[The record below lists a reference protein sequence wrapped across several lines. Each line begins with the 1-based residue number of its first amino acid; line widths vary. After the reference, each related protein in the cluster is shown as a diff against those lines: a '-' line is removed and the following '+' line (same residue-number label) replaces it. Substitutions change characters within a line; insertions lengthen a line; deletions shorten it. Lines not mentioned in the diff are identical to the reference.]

1 VIVLDEQIPN
11 AQRLR
16 LLDWGFH
23 VRQISLDIGQT
34 GMDDVGQILPLLHS
48 LRQPTFFTLDL
59 GFYHRRFCHD
69 RYCLVVL
76 DVADTQVAE
85 FVRKFL
91 RHPLFRMKA
100 KRMGRVVLLTTEGIR
115 WWAKGMTEELKAAW
129 L

>member
-1 VIVLDEQIPN
+1 MIILDEQIPDS
-11 AQRLR
+11 QRRR

-23 VRQISLDIGQT
+23 VWQIGWDIGHA
-34 GMDDVGQILPLLHS
+34 GMDDVGQVLPLLHS

-91 RHPLFRMKA
+91 RHPLFRTKA
-100 KRMGRVVLLTTEGIR
+100 KRMGKVVLLTTEGIR
-115 WWAKGMTEELKAAW
+115 WWAKGMPKELKAAW

>member
-1 VIVLDEQIPN
+1 MIVLDQNIPTDE
-11 AQRLR
+11 RRKLER
-16 LLDWGFH
+16 WGIH
-23 VRQISLDIGQT
+23 TRKIGVDIGWAW
-34 GMDDVGQILPLLHS
+34 MDDVGQVLPLLHS
-48 LRQPTFFTLDL
+48 LHQPTFFTLDL

-91 RHPLFRMKA
+91 RHPLFRTKA
-100 KRMGRVVLLTTEGIR
+100 KRMGKVVLLTTEGIR
-115 WWAKGMTEELKAAW
+115 WWAKGMPKELKAAW